1 MHSRKITKIMDHALK
16 MRVPLIGIND
26 SGGARIQEGV
36 NSLAGYG
43 EIFFR
48 NTLSSGVIPQISVIL
63 GPCAGGAVY
72 SPALTDFVFVVDKIS
87 KMFITGP
94 EVIKTVLGEEI
105 SMEDLGGARVHSEI
119 SGNAHFYARSEEE
132 CFEQFL
138 QIRKHIRIDKTTSV
152 INISKSSNEVEKNI
166 FSHRN
171 LFVALP
177 IFLIIVVIS
186 FLLVNTQII
195 GNSTQGKVQEINIKN
210 VVERIEAKE
219 KARLD
224 SIKTQQEV
232 DSVLSLKINAT
243 KRAWFRVVLDKSDTT
258 EYLLQPGQQIDTKAE
273 KTFEFLIG
281 RADGLSLI
289 LNGKSRLEYYEYCS
303 M

>member
-1 MHSRKITKIMDHALK
+1 MDESNTPKNLFEELKNLRIQKGISLDDVAESLRIQLRYLHSIEEGNILDIPEVYDKLFFRSYLKALK
-16 MRVPLIGIND
+16 
-26 SGGARIQEGV
+26 
-36 NSLAGYG
+36 
-43 EIFFR
+43 
-48 NTLSSGVIPQISVIL
+48 
-63 GPCAGGAVY
+63 
-72 SPALTDFVFVVDKIS
+72 VD
-87 KMFITGP
+87 
-94 EVIKTVLGEEI
+94 
-105 SMEDLGGARVHSEI
+105 
-119 SGNAHFYARSEEE
+119 NEEE

-243 KRAWFRVVLDKSDTT
+243 KRTWFRVVLDKSDTT

-289 LNGKSRLEYYEYCS
+289 LNGKSLGLIGIDSTVVRYMLIDSSGVVVKLFKEKSDSENKDQANAS
-303 M
+303 I